1 MRKTLLPLICLLLAN
16 MAALH
21 GQNLPREMHISND
34 GRHLVTGRNAS
45 EGLYDESTI
54 QVIEL
59 WFEQANYWQQLTNN
73 YQSSTDL
80 PAIMIVNG
88 DTLPAKVGVRFK
100 GQTSYN
106 MIQNSQKK
114 SFNIT
119 INYED
124 EGQQLDGY
132 ETLNLN
138 NCFED
143 PSFMREVM
151 YLHQSRKH
159 IPSLKGS
166 YVHLYI
172 NGENWGPYPSI
183 QGLNGEYLKEWFLS
197 NDGTRWRALR
207 TDAGPGGPGGGGGGG
222 IFGTGVSSLN
232 YLGADT
238 SLYIPKYTLKKANKE
253 HPWEDLVNTCD
264 ALNNTP
270 LASLEDTI
278 QHYLDLDR
286 TLWYLAHEIIFSD
299 DDSYVHKGGMDYYIY
314 WEPETGRITPLEYD
328 GNSCMKTSAAN
339 WSPFYHETDNRYPL
353 MNRLFAVPSIRQRY
367 LAHVRTIIQESL
379 DTASFNHQIDNYFEM
394 INDLVQAD
402 NKKLYAYSNFLT
414 EKEALKSFALQ
425 RRNFLL
431 ANAEV
436 NTTGPA
442 ISDVTF
448 TAGGNAFAAP
458 NAGQEVSVTAHVNAG
473 VGINAVNLYYGTG
486 FVGQFSHATMFD
498 DGNHGDGQAGDGMYG
513 AVIPGF
519 SNGVYVR
526 FYVEAIANNTP
537 HTASY
542 MPVGAEHDVFVYQ
555 VNVSAVVDSD
565 VVINELMASNTNTA
579 ADANGQYD
587 DWIELYNKS
596 AGAINLSGWYLT
608 DNEQNLTK
616 WEFPEGTMIPGHG
629 YLIVWADE
637 DGSQEG
643 LHANFKLSASGEI
656 LMLLDPNTSVAQNIT
671 FGQQETD
678 KGYARVPN
686 GTGNFVI
693 QAPTFNTNNNLSTGT
708 TQVVLADKTF
718 VIYPNPTGSSAT
730 VRLTENQSAQLQ
742 VFTSLGQKIMETRI
756 DSRLQID
763 VSQWEPGIYW
773 VKVGAAAQKLL
784 VR

>member
-1 MRKTLLPLICLLLAN
+1 
-16 MAALH
+16 
-21 GQNLPREMHISND
+21 MHISND
-34 GRHLVTGRNAS
+34 GRHLVTGGNAS
-45 EGLYDESTI
+45 EGFYDESTI

-59 WFEQANYWQQLTNN
+59 WFEQTNYWQQLTNN

-80 PAIMIVNG
+80 PATMIVNG

-100 GQTSYN
+100 GQTSFN

-151 YLHQSRKH
+151 YLHQSRRH

-166 YVHLYI
+166 YIHLYI

-207 TDAGPGGPGGGGGGG
+207 TDAGPGGPGGGGGG

-270 LASLEDTI
+270 LVSLEDTI
-278 QHYLDLDR
+278 QRYLDLDR
-286 TLWYLAHEIIFSD
+286 TLWYLAHEIVFSD

-328 GNSCMKTSAAN
+328 GNSCMKTNAAN

-379 DTASFNHQIDNYFEM
+379 DTASFNHQIDTYFDL
-394 INDLVQAD
+394 IKDLVQAD
-402 NKKLYAYSNFLT
+402 NKKLYAYSNFLS
-414 EKEALKSFALQ
+414 EKEVLKSFALQ
-425 RRNFLL
+425 RRNSLL
-431 ANAEV
+431 ANSEV
-436 NTTGPA
+436 NVTGPA
-442 ISDVTF
+442 ISNVVFAT
-448 TAGGNAFAAP
+448 GGNAFTAP
-458 NAGQEVSVTAHVNAG
+458 NAGQEVSVTAQVSATQ
-473 VGINAVNLYYGTG
+473 GISAVNLYYGTG
-486 FVGQFSHATMFD
+486 FVGQFSRITMSD
-498 DGNHGDGQAGDGMYG
+498 DGNHGDGLAGDGIYG

-526 FYVEAIANNTP
+526 FYIEAIASNTP

-565 VVINELMASNTNTA
+565 VVINEFMASNTNTA
-579 ADANGQYD
+579 ADPNGQYE

-596 AGAINLSGWYLT
+596 ANAVDLSGWYLT

-616 WEFPEGTMIPGHG
+616 WEFPEGAVIPGHG

-643 LHANFKLSASGEI
+643 LHANFKLSASGET
-656 LMLLDPNTSVAQNIT
+656 LMLLDPNTSVAQNIV
-671 FGQQETD
+671 FAQQETD

-686 GTGNFVI
+686 GTGDFVI
-693 QAPTFNTNNNLSTGT
+693 QTPTFNGNNDLSTGT
-708 TQVVLADKTF
+708 TEAFLGDKTF
-718 VIYPNPTGSSAT
+718 VIFPNPTGSTAT
-730 VRLTENQSAQLQ
+730 VRLLDHQSAQLQ
-742 VFTSLGQKIMETRI
+742 VFTGLGQKILESRI
-756 DSRLQID
+756 EGRLQID

-784 VR
+784 VH